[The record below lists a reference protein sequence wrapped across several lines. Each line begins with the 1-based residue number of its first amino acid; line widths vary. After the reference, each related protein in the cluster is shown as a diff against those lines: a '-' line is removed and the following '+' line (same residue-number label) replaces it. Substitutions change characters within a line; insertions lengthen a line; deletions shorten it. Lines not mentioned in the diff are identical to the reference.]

1 MPVRKPQPGVRFRV
15 NRVIAG
21 VLALLLALIAL
32 GCSGDQGRNGSPDAS
47 GAGTPQ
53 APSIRGDAKASR
65 VVRGWADA
73 LRSGDVE
80 AAARFFAL
88 PSRVSNGGGLLKLTT
103 IDEVRAFN
111 QSLPC
116 GARLIATE
124 PAAQGRIIASF
135 GLTERP
141 GPGTCG
147 VAPASTARTAFLVR
161 DGQITEWIRV
171 EDLTAVAGTE
181 A

>member
-1 MPVRKPQPGVRFRV
+1 MSKPQPDVRFRPK
-15 NRVIAG
+15 RSAAG
-21 VLALLLALIAL
+21 VLGLLIALIAL
-32 GCSGDQGRNGSPDAS
+32 GCSADQDRSESQDAS

-53 APSIRGDAKASR
+53 APSIRGDAEASR

-73 LRSGDVE
+73 LRSGDVD
-80 AAARFFAL
+80 AAVRFFAL
-88 PSRVSNGGGLLKLTT
+88 PSRVSNGGGILKLTT

-147 VAPASTARTAFLVR
+147 VAPASTARTAFLVK

-171 EDLTAVAGTE
+171 EDLPAVAGTE